1 VQQDAHQNRQIMSD
15 SKILAAVIEDMRRR
29 EAKGKEEYKTTLDRN
44 DLKKDDWLLYAY
56 EEALDLSLY
65 LKKIMIINAPQKDI

>member
-1 VQQDAHQNRQIMSD
+1 MD

-29 EAKGKEEYKTTLDRN
+29 EAKGKEEYKTTLDRT
-44 DLKKDDWLLYAY
+44 DLKNDEWMQYAY

-65 LKKIMIINAPQKDI
+65 LKKIMIINAVKKDI

>member
-1 VQQDAHQNRQIMSD
+1 MNDNAQPDMQD

-29 EAKGKEEYKTTLDRN
+29 EAKAKQEYKTTLDRT

-65 LKKIMIINAPQKDI
+65 LKKIMLINAPQKDI

>member
-1 VQQDAHQNRQIMSD
+1 MQD
-15 SKILAAVIEDMRRR
+15 SKILSLVIEDMRSR

-44 DLKKDDWLLYAY
+44 DLNQEEWMRYAY

-65 LKKIMIINAPQKDI
+65 LKKIMIINATQKDI

>member
-1 VQQDAHQNRQIMSD
+1 MD
-15 SKILAAVIEDMRRR
+15 SKILSLVIEDMRRR

-44 DLKKDDWLLYAY
+44 DLKEDEWMQYAY

-65 LKKIMIINAPQKDI
+65 LKKIMIINAVKKDI

>member
-1 VQQDAHQNRQIMSD
+1 MSDNAQPYMQD

-29 EAKGKEEYKTTLDRN
+29 EAKGKEEYKTTLDRT

-65 LKKIMIINAPQKDI
+65 LKKIMLINAPQKDI

>member
-1 VQQDAHQNRQIMSD
+1 MD

-29 EAKGKEEYKTTLDRN
+29 EAKGKEEYKTTLDRT
-44 DLKKDDWLLYAY
+44 DLKEDDWLIYAY

-65 LKKIMIINAPQKDI
+65 LKKIIINKQNNGN

>member
-1 VQQDAHQNRQIMSD
+1 MSD
-15 SKILAAVIEDMRRR
+15 TAQPDMQDSRILAAVIEDMRRR
-29 EAKGKEEYKTTLDRN
+29 EAKGKEEYKTTLDRT

-65 LKKIMIINAPQKDI
+65 LKKIMLINAPQKDI

>member
-1 VQQDAHQNRQIMSD
+1 MSDNAQPNMQD

-29 EAKGKEEYKTTLDRN
+29 EAKGKEEYKTTLDRT

-65 LKKIMIINAPQKDI
+65 LKKIMLINAPQKDI

>member
-1 VQQDAHQNRQIMSD
+1 MHNNAQTDMQD

-29 EAKGKEEYKTTLDRN
+29 EAKGKEEYKTTLDRT
-44 DLKKDDWLLYAY
+44 DLKEDEWLLYAY

-65 LKKIMIINAPQKDI
+65 LKKIIQNKQS

>member
-1 VQQDAHQNRQIMSD
+1 MSDNAQPDMQD

-29 EAKGKEEYKTTLDRN
+29 EAKGKEEYKTTLDRT
-44 DLKKDDWLLYAY
+44 DLKEDEWLLYAY

-65 LKKIMIINAPQKDI
+65 LKKIIQNKQS

>member
-1 VQQDAHQNRQIMSD
+1 MD

-29 EAKGKEEYKTTLDRN
+29 EAKGKEEYKTTLDRT
-44 DLKKDDWLLYAY
+44 DLKDDEWMQYAY

-65 LKKIMIINAPQKDI
+65 LKKIMIINAVKKDI

>member
-1 VQQDAHQNRQIMSD
+1 
-15 SKILAAVIEDMRRR
+15 MRSR

-44 DLKKDDWLLYAY
+44 DLNQEEWMRYAY

>member
-1 VQQDAHQNRQIMSD
+1 MQQDAHQNRQIMSD

>member
-1 VQQDAHQNRQIMSD
+1 MD

-29 EAKGKEEYKTTLDRN
+29 EAKGKEEYKTTLDRT
-44 DLKKDDWLLYAY
+44 DLKDDDWLIYAY

-65 LKKIMIINAPQKDI
+65 LKKIIINKQNNGN

>member
-1 VQQDAHQNRQIMSD
+1 MND

-29 EAKGKEEYKTTLDRN
+29 EANGKEEYKTPLDRT

-65 LKKIMIINAPQKDI
+65 LKKIMLINAPQKDI

>member
-1 VQQDAHQNRQIMSD
+1 MSD

-29 EAKGKEEYKTTLDRN
+29 EAKGLEEYKTTLDRT
-44 DLKKDDWLLYAY
+44 DLKKDDWLTYAY

>member
-1 VQQDAHQNRQIMSD
+1 MIDNAQPDMQD

-29 EAKGKEEYKTTLDRN
+29 EAKGKEEYKTTLDRT
-44 DLKKDDWLLYAY
+44 DLKEDEWLLYAY

-65 LKKIMIINAPQKDI
+65 LKKIIQNKQS

>member
-1 VQQDAHQNRQIMSD
+1 MQD
-15 SKILAAVIEDMRRR
+15 SKILAAVIEDMRSR

-44 DLKKDDWLLYAY
+44 DLNQEEWMRYAY

-65 LKKIMIINAPQKDI
+65 LKKIMIINATQKDI

>member
-1 VQQDAHQNRQIMSD
+1 MD

-29 EAKGKEEYKTTLDRN
+29 EAKGKQEYKTTLDRT
-44 DLKKDDWLLYAY
+44 DLKDDEWMQYAY

-65 LKKIMIINAPQKDI
+65 LKKIMIINAVKKDI

>member
-1 VQQDAHQNRQIMSD
+1 MD

-44 DLKKDDWLLYAY
+44 DLKEDEWMQYAY

-65 LKKIMIINAPQKDI
+65 LKKIMIINAVKKDI